1 MDNDHVLQRR
11 PLATRQKRWA
21 QKTAAAL
28 AAGGVT
34 PNAISL
40 ASVAFALIA
49 AVALWISGATNGV
62 TRIVLLL
69 VAAGGIQLRLLCN
82 LLDGMVAVEGGKR
95 TKYGDLYNDVP
106 DRIADIMIFLG
117 AGYGIAYLPAGPTLG
132 WAAALVAV
140 LTAYARL
147 LGGSI
152 GATQYFAGPMAKQ
165 HRMATLTV
173 ASLISIFEPLWNGR
187 GQVMEAALALI
198 VAGAIAGFVRRIT
211 LICREIERR

>member
-1 MDNDHVLQRR
+1 MDNEQLLQRR
-11 PLATRQKRWA
+11 PLASRQKPWA
-21 QKTAAAL
+21 KKIAAAL
-28 AAGGVT
+28 VGGGIT

-40 ASVAFALIA
+40 ASIAFALIA
-49 AVALWISGATNGV
+49 AFGLWLSGSTSGV
-62 TRIVLLL
+62 TRICLLL

-106 DRIADIMIFLG
+106 DRVSDIIIFLG
-117 AGYGIAYLPAGPTLG
+117 AGYGIGNFPFGPTLG
-132 WAAALVAV
+132 WAAAVAAV

-152 GATQYFAGPMAKQ
+152 GLTQYFAGPMAKQ

-173 ASLISIFEPLWNGR
+173 ACVISVFEPLWHGR
-187 GQVMEAALALI
+187 GQVMAAALALI
-198 VAGAIAGFVRRIT
+198 VAGSIAGFARRIV
-211 LICREIERR
+211 LICQEIARR